1 MITPMDQPGMAQE
14 TRAGARLLIVDDE
27 ELNRELLEGMVE
39 CLGHEA
45 ESARDGQEALTRLSP
60 AIDLVLLD
68 VMMPGMDGL
77 EVARRI
83 RIDPEYGD
91 LPIIMV
97 TALANK
103 ADRLRAV
110 EAGANDFIAKPVDL
124 TELRVR
130 TTSLLKMKAA
140 QDAVKRHQVELEALV
155 QVRTTALR
163 HALTEVVD
171 AQQETQQAHL
181 DTIRRLGM
189 AAECRDGQTAAHL
202 ERVGH
207 YCAVLARRLGLPER
221 EVEILRYA
229 SLMHDVGKIGTPDAI
244 LRKPGP
250 LTAAEREV
258 MQQHTLIGA
267 RLLRDSASELL
278 RAGEIIVLS
287 HHEKWDGSG
296 YPKGLKGEEIP
307 LYGRICAVADVFD
320 ALTSRRPYKE
330 ACSNEQAYAILRSG
344 RGSHFDPHIL
354 DLFFAHLDEIVAVQQ
369 QYRDEP

>member
-1 MITPMDQPGMAQE
+1 MITPTDRPSRSE
-14 TRAGARLLIVDDE
+14 AGAHLLIVDDE

-39 CLGHEA
+39 CLGHTSEVA
-45 ESARDGQEALTRLSP
+45 ADGPEALARLNP
-60 AIDLVLLD
+60 TIDLVLLD
-68 VMMPGMDGL
+68 VMMPGMDGM

-83 RIDPEYGD
+83 RTDPEYSD
-91 LPIIMV
+91 LPIVMV
-97 TALANK
+97 TALSDK

-110 EAGANDFIAKPVDL
+110 EAGANDFITKPVDRM
-124 TELRVR
+124 ELRVR

-140 QDAVKRHQVELEALV
+140 QDAVKRHRGELETLV
-155 QVRTTALR
+155 QTRTTALR
-163 HALTEVVD
+163 LALTEVVD
-171 AQQETQQAHL
+171 AQQETHQAHL

-202 ERVGH
+202 ERVGR
-207 YCAVLARRLGLPER
+207 YCAILARRLGLPER

-250 LTAAEREV
+250 LTAAEREL

-267 RLLRDSASELL
+267 SLLRDSASELL

-296 YPKGLKGEEIP
+296 YPNGLKGEEIP

-320 ALTSRRPYKE
+320 ALTTPRPYKE
-330 ACSNEQAYAILRSG
+330 PFSNEQAYATLRSG

-354 DLFFAHLDEIVAVQQ
+354 DLFFAHLDEIVAIQE
-369 QYRDEP
+369 QYRDEA

>member
-1 MITPMDQPGMAQE
+1 MITPVDGQESPGGTAH
-14 TRAGARLLIVDDE
+14 LLIVDDE
-27 ELNRELLEGMVE
+27 ELNRELLEGLVE
-39 CLGHEA
+39 CLGHTSELA
-45 ESARDGQEALTRLSP
+45 GDGQEALARLCP

-83 RIDPEYGD
+83 RAHPEYGD
-91 LPIIMV
+91 LPIVMV
-97 TALANK
+97 TALAEK

-110 EAGANDFIAKPVDL
+110 EAGANDFITKPVDR

-130 TTSLLKMKAA
+130 TGSLLKMKAA
-140 QDAVKRHQVELEALV
+140 QDEVKRHQAELEALV
-155 QVRTTALR
+155 QTRTSALR
-163 HALTEVVD
+163 LALTEVVD
-171 AQQETQQAHL
+171 AQEETHRAHL

-202 ERVGH
+202 ERVGR
-207 YCAVLARRLGLPER
+207 YCAVLGRRLGLPEH

-250 LTAAEREV
+250 LTADEREQ

-267 RLLRDSASELL
+267 SLLRDSASELL
-278 RAGEIIVLS
+278 QAGEIIVLS

-296 YPKGLKGEEIP
+296 YPNGLRGEEIP

-320 ALTSRRPYKE
+320 ALTSPRPYKE
-330 ACSNEQAYAILRSG
+330 TFSNEQAYATLRSG
-344 RGSHFDPHIL
+344 RGTHFDPVIL
-354 DLFFAHLDEIVAVQQ
+354 DLFFAHLDEITAIQQ
-369 QYRDEP
+369 QYRDPT